1 MKSQSQE
8 GTGFQNI
15 LKVFLSQLT
24 SFVLSEPPNLLPLN
38 FGQDIMDEGSFAQVS
53 CIVTKGDQP
62 LAISWSFHGSNI
74 TSELG
79 ITTMPTGPMGSL
91 LMIPSVGHKHRG
103 TYTCK
108 AQNSAGV
115 RSQSV
120 ELRVNG
126 KEKTVSQLGIG
137 NSFKRVINIVMLIVT
152 NFLFRASKP
161 AASFIRTRSNGCRSL
176 CTSSLHRNEG

>member
-1 MKSQSQE
+1 M
-8 GTGFQNI
+8 
-15 LKVFLSQLT
+15 
-24 SFVLSEPPNLLPLN
+24 LPLN
-38 FGQDIMDEGSFAQVS
+38 FGQEIMDEGSFAQVS

-62 LAISWSFHGSNI
+62 LVISWSFHGSNI

-108 AQNSAGV
+108 ARNPAGV

-126 KEKTVSQLGIG
+126 KDETVSQMGAG
-137 NSFKRVINIVMLIVT
+137 NSLNWSIDIVMLIVT
-152 NFLFRASKP
+152 NLLFRAAKP
-161 AASFIRTRSNGCRSL
+161 AASFLRTRSNGCRSF
-176 CTSSLHRNEG
+176 CASPLHCNEG

>member
-1 MKSQSQE
+1 MV
-8 GTGFQNI
+8 
-15 LKVFLSQLT
+15 LKIFLSQLT
-24 SFVLSEPPNLLPLN
+24 TFVLSEPPNLLPLN
-38 FGQDIMDEGSFAQVS
+38 FGQEIMDEGSFAQVS

-74 TSELG
+74 TSDLG

-126 KEKTVSQLGIG
+126 KDKTVSQLGTG
-137 NSFKRVINIVMLIVT
+137 NSFNRVINIVMLIVT

-176 CTSSLHRNEG
+176 STSSLHCNQG